1 MLTLNQ
7 HNRNQQG
14 FSVIELIIVMGITT
28 VLMGAAIYTFMKQE
42 KVIRTEQSAAQI
54 RAAGRNGINELAK
67 ELRRIGYGMPRG
79 HGLYSMGTNYVY
91 WWVNTDEATT
101 SVTADV
107 TSGDTAITV
116 QDANLLATQSGGYGY
131 LMLRTIK
138 QADQWNMINF
148 SSATGG
154 TTLNLSSMYPN
165 QDFSVSTDTVL
176 VSKMKYQRV
185 DYDGVNKVI
194 RFYDDG
200 SPVVP
205 LVHNVKS
212 VAYTY
217 YNSAGT
223 AVAAPLTNSGWTSSV
238 GNTTGSSNIHTVRK
252 IGITLT
258 MEDPEDFAED
268 IILKTDVNLRNMG
281 S

>member
-1 MLTLNQ
+1 MLTLTKNKE
-7 HNRNQQG
+7 NQQG
-14 FSVIELIIVMGITT
+14 FSVIELLIVMGITT

-54 RAAGRNGINELAK
+54 RASGRNGINELAK

-79 HGLYSMGTNYVY
+79 HGLYSIGTNYVY

-107 TSGDTAITV
+107 TSGDTALTV

-138 QADQWNMINF
+138 QADQWNMVRF
-148 SSATGG
+148 SSASGG
-154 TTLNLSSMYPN
+154 TTLNLSMYPN

-176 VSKMKYQRV
+176 VSKMKYQRITHDATNNV
-185 DYDGVNKVI
+185 VQ
-194 RFYDDG
+194 FFDDAD
-200 SPVVP
+200 PVVP
-205 LVHNVKS
+205 LVNNVET
-212 VAYTY
+212 VTFTY
-217 YNSAGT
+217 YNSAGST
-223 AVAAPLTNSGWTSSV
+223 VTVPLSNSGWTSSV
-238 GNTTGSSNIHTVRK
+238 GNTTGSNNIHTIRK

-258 MEDPEDFAED
+258 MEDPEGFAED